1 MHMIETFGSRLRKL
15 RESQHLSQ
23 TKVASLIGVNK
34 AAVSYY
40 ENDSRQPPLATLI
53 NLASTFGVTTD
64 YLLGVEKKRPLNLS
78 GLTESDIET
87 LRYIIEKMVAA
98 NTTER

>member
-1 MHMIETFGSRLRKL
+1 MSMKKL
-15 RESQHLSQ
+15 VMATNNADKLYEVRQMLNG
-23 TKVASLIGVNK
+23 KYDVCSLADIGCH
-34 AAVSYY
+34 

>member
-1 MHMIETFGSRLRKL
+1 MIETFGSRLRKL
-15 RESQHLSQ
+15 RESEHLSQ

-87 LRYIIEKMVAA
+87 LRYIIE
-98 NTTER
+98 